1 MNPSKILVVDDENYM
16 REIVRRALEDNGFL
30 VEEAADGKAALQM
43 IRRYP
48 YDVIVTD
55 LRMPGSPGER
65 ILEEALSIFPEK
77 SGILKCLTKSRVLLT
92 ALHVKSSAFCG
103 VNFSPLTSSIKSTL

>member
-1 MNPSKILVVDDENYM
+1 MDAREDVKILVVDDENYM
-16 REIVRRALEDNGFL
+16 REIVRRALENNGFL

-55 LRMPGSPGER
+55 LRMPGSPGEK
-65 ILEEALSIFPEK
+65 ILEEALSIFPE
-77 SGILKCLTKSRVLLT
+77 TR
-92 ALHVKSSAFCG
+92 
-103 VNFSPLTSSIKSTL
+103 